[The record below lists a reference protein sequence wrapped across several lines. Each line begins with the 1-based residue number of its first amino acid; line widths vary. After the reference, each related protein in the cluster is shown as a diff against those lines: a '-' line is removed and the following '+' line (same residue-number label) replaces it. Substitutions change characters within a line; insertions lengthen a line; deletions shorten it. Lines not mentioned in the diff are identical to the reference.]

1 MPASNVN
8 WPEQAI
14 FVQLNDFYHID
25 SSSDPSRPDT
35 RVLPRIATILK
46 RLRDHY
52 EPLRIWFC
60 LPGDFLNPS
69 CLSRFH
75 SSKQMID
82 LFNHLRLKMAVFGNH
97 EFDFDTE
104 HFTPADLMQRLHE
117 SKFTWL
123 VSNFLP
129 SPSVSGLSA
138 FMADPNRTTDALS
151 IQISPEHTI
160 HIVGLLYESEYAGFG
175 TFTDPI
181 SRCKDIIG
189 KIKNHYIDRDGSY
202 VPARTTFVALT
213 HQNKPDDIKLANQ
226 VPDLHLIMGGH
237 DHEML
242 EKHNQNNCMI
252 VKAKSNARTV
262 RLNMIAWLPKR
273 RQDGFIKEF
282 GSFEKAYSEYIV
294 PSVLIPLINV
304 ALTGHENVPV
314 WVNQKDPDIAAYT
327 SLVYGSLAPDKP
339 GVNFHRYDR
348 DGSVLVISLLLDTS
362 HPGFHKLVPPAGA
375 TAEKI
380 QRSLDASPEH
390 RQVLL
395 RAPCLLET
403 GDEGCRSRSTNFG
416 NFVADV
422 MRGALRKRDPGRIE
436 TDVGLVNGGSF
447 RLNRDIVQDEPITK
461 GIICDLLFH
470 RNDIRIYTM
479 TGAAIRQVI
488 ERCHQVFGDHGNF
501 LQISG
506 LDVEI
511 GSGPARIR
519 VGADGKFDILDETKT
534 YSVATNGYLATK
546 KEAYG
551 DIFDHCGPPQIVENS
566 IRDAVE
572 SELLAQLPAP
582 AFSNVARW
590 H

>member
-1 MPASNVN
+1 MPASKVN

-25 SSSDPSRPDT
+25 ASSDPSRPDT
-35 RVLPRIATILK
+35 RILPRIATILK

-52 EPLRIWFC
+52 DPLRIWFC

-75 SSKQMID
+75 SSKQMIS
-82 LFNHLRLKMAVFGNH
+82 LFNHLRLKLAVFGNH
-97 EFDFDTE
+97 EFDFDAE
-104 HFTPADLMQRLHE
+104 HFTPNDLMQRLHD

-138 FMADPNRTTDALS
+138 FMADPNRATDALS

-181 SRCKDIIG
+181 SRCKDVIG
-189 KIKNHYIDRDGSY
+189 KIKNRYIDRDGSY

-213 HQNKPDDIKLANQ
+213 HQNKPDDIELANQ

-262 RLNMIAWLPKR
+262 RLNMIAWLPQR

-282 GSFEKAYSEYIV
+282 GSFEQAYSEYIV

-314 WVNQKDPDIAAYT
+314 WVNQRDPDIAAYT
-327 SLVYGSLAPDKP
+327 SLIYGSLAPDKP
-339 GVNFHRYDR
+339 GVNFHLYDR

-362 HPGFHKLVPPAGA
+362 HPGFYKLVPRAGA

-390 RQVLL
+390 RQVML

-422 MRGALRKRDPGRIE
+422 MRGALRKRDPDRIE
-436 TDVGLVNGGSF
+436 ADVGLVNGGSF

-470 RNDIRIYTM
+470 GNDIRIYMM

-488 ERCHQVFGDHGNF
+488 ERCHQVFRDHGNF

-506 LDVEI
+506 LGVEI

-519 VGADGKFDILDETKT
+519 VGADGKLDILDETKT

-551 DIFDHCGPPQIVENS
+551 EIFDHCGPPQIVENS
-566 IRDAVE
+566 IRDAIE

-582 AFSNVARW
+582 VFSNVARW